1 MKLIIALVMTVA
13 LATASTTLAETG
25 SYKFTINFSKNS
37 SNSSNS
43 DVVLGLTVG
52 STTAPM
58 TASQYATGACVN
70 VATSNYQLTTSSTT
84 LKGFG
89 IEWQCHSTCGSLAA
103 VYNSVTFYAG
113 AHWGQTATTHLAS
126 SQSTLTSVT
135 SPAGTNTNN
144 DTAKAVYHTFTGLTP
159 TQLASTVYMPNQTET
174 WYVRCFARFDN
185 AASAA
190 LAGGVSDLSST
201 LGNGKNLSLKG
212 NGYQVATILAVAGSL
227 VASLA

>member
-1 MKLIIALVMTVA
+1 MKVIIALVMTAALVA
-13 LATASTTLAETG
+13 ASTTLSESG

-43 DVVLGLTVG
+43 DVALGLTVG

-58 TASQYATGACVN
+58 TASYYATGACVN
-70 VATSNYQLTTSSTT
+70 VATSNYQLTTASTT

-103 VYNSVTFYAG
+103 VYNAVNFYAG
-113 AHWGQTATTHLAS
+113 ANWGQTTAHVAS
-126 SQSTLTSVT
+126 SQSALSTVT
-135 SPAGTNTNN
+135 SPAGTNSNN
-144 DTAKAVYHTFTGLTP
+144 STAKTVSHTWTGLTP
-159 TQLASTVYMPNQTET
+159 TQLSSSVYMPNQTET
-174 WYVRCFARFDN
+174 WYVRCFANFN
-185 AASAA
+185 HASSLS
-190 LAGGVSDLSST
+190 LAGGVTDLGTT

>member
-1 MKLIIALVMTVA
+1 MKVIIALVMTVA
-13 LATASTTLAETG
+13 LVAASTTLAETG

-43 DVVLGLTVG
+43 DVALGLTVG

-70 VATSNYQLTTSSTT
+70 VATSNYQLTTASTT

-89 IEWQCHSTCGSLAA
+89 IEWQCHATCTSLAA
-103 VYNSVTFYAG
+103 VYNSVNFYAG
-113 AHWGQTATTHLAS
+113 ASWGQTTAHVAS
-126 SQSTLTSVT
+126 SQSALTAVT
-135 SPAGTNTNN
+135 SPAGTNSNN
-144 DTAKAVYHTFTGLTP
+144 STAKTVSYTFSGLTP
-159 TQLASTVYMPNQTET
+159 TQLSSSVYMPNQTET

-185 AASAA
+185 AASAS
-190 LAGGVSDLSST
+190 LASGVSDLATT

>member
-1 MKLIIALVMTVA
+1 MKVIIALAMTVA
-13 LATASTTLAETG
+13 LVAASTTLAETG

-43 DVVLGLTVG
+43 DVALGLTVG

-58 TASQYATGACVN
+58 TSSRYATGACVN
-70 VATSNYQLTTSSTT
+70 VGTSNYQLTTASTT

-89 IEWQCHSTCGSLAA
+89 IEWQCHATCTSLAA
-103 VYNSVTFYAG
+103 IYDSVTFYAG
-113 AHWGQTATTHLAS
+113 SNWGQTTAHVVS
-126 SQSTLTSVT
+126 SQSSLSDILA
-135 SPAGTNTNN
+135 PAGTNSNN
-144 DTAKAVYHTFTGLTP
+144 STAKTVSHTFSGLTP
-159 TQLASTVYMPNQTET
+159 TQLSVGTNMPNQTET

-190 LAGGVSDLSST
+190 LTGGVTDLATT